1 MKIAS
6 EIKEIRNKLGITQA
20 ELAKKIN
27 SNRFNIANYETNRAV
42 PPATIYIKIKNLL
55 HKFNDMTV

>member
-6 EIKEIRNKLGITQA
+6 EIKEIRKKLGITQA

-27 SNRFNIANYETNRAV
+27 SNRYNIANYETSRAI

-55 HKFNDMTV
+55 HGLN